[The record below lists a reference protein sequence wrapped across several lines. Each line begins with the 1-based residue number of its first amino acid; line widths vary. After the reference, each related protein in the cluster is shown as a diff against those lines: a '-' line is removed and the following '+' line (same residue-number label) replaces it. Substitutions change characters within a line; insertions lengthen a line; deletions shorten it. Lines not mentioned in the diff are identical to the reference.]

1 MKIYVLTFLFVII
14 LEITLSSVDRYQ
26 VNTYIFIIFNII
38 TNKKVCEN
46 RYNELKEILPKYS
59 WISVKEYTEN
69 ENYELI
75 EGEVLH
81 YNDI

>member
-1 MKIYVLTFLFVII
+1 MKIYVLTWYLSTEDRVI
-14 LEITLSSVDRYQ
+14 S
-26 VNTYIFIIFNII
+26 NII

>member
-1 MKIYVLTFLFVII
+1 MKIYVLTWYLSTEDRVI
-14 LEITLSSVDRYQ
+14 S
-26 VNTYIFIIFNII
+26 NII
-38 TNKKVCEN
+38 TKKKVCEK